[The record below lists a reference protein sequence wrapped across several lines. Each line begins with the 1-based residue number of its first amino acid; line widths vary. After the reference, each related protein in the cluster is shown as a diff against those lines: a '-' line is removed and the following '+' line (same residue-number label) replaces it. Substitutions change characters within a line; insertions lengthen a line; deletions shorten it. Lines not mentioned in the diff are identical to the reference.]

1 MSRERS
7 RLPTKYLK
15 ILNVKSFVSE
25 ILKQSFV
32 SEVLKQNL
40 IRFTHICPVDIL
52 INRTSPFPV
61 LGVSGVHFQFYL
73 ILMEIFVCKQ
83 CRP

>member
-40 IRFTHICPVDIL
+40 IHTYLSSGHPYQSNESFSSFRGVWCTF
-52 INRTSPFPV
+52 SV
-61 LGVSGVHFQFYL
+61 LFDFNGNFCMQTV
-73 ILMEIFVCKQ
+73 
-83 CRP
+83 